1 MALSIWRYNSSQ
13 LSLSQERMCAA
24 SDSLSMHMA
33 QRRVI
38 IRRDSITPSVKL
50 CSRQKHI
57 TRKKTRSNE
66 KHRQTPKA
74 LSQVVGGGGAESG
87 QFCPQPTQRIVSLQ
101 SARRL
106 QFELLFRPG
115 YVRAAPAEWKGRGQ
129 RRRSGYRSLTSC
141 PALHTPWRNKV
152 KFSKRSLYHMKGS
165 TRAFGDR
172 IPRRRHP
179 MSHITPK
186 ISPAPR
192 QTGKESGGGQVG
204 LF

>member
-66 KHRQTPKA
+66 KHHQTPKA
-74 LSQVVGGGGAESG
+74 LSQVVGGGGRRAES
-87 QFCPQPTQRIVSLQ
+87 FARSQPSASSPYNLQEDVSLNCCF
-101 SARRL
+101 AL
-106 QFELLFRPG
+106 GTYGRPLRNG
-115 YVRAAPAEWKGRGQ
+115 KDVG
-129 RRRSGYRSLTSC
+129 SGEEAGIG
-141 PALHTPWRNKV
+141 P
-152 KFSKRSLYHMKGS
+152 
-165 TRAFGDR
+165 
-172 IPRRRHP
+172 
-179 MSHITPK
+179 
-186 ISPAPR
+186 
-192 QTGKESGGGQVG
+192 
-204 LF
+204 